1 MRSGRTWCAAGE
13 RQSARR
19 AGRARPSRPPAA
31 RTTWPSCGRRE
42 HVQQLVAP
50 KARRPGAMI
59 ADVRTGTPDA
69 TNGHQAGSQPAADAG
84 LVAEAVELG
93 DGRAAHSS
101 AWHPA
106 LPLPP
111 GNSGRGARCSAR
123 LPNRPGRP
131 ARCPTAGGRAGC
143 EGRRAGNSAASGR
156 TPASRA
162 RARARARPAT
172 AFCLRLELFRS
183 PADRAGDGL
192 RGRTTTSPGRP
203 ETSRRY
209 VMAVLV
215 RIGGELLPAH
225 VLGWRAGRVRP
236 RAPDGKHSWA
246 PSSEARGHG
255 VCAAGRHVL
264 LAR

>member
-1 MRSGRTWCAAGE
+1 MCARGLLTRRTGTRRDRSRPRTPAWWPRLSNSATAVLHTARPGTPPCPCRPGTRDAEQGAPLGCRTGPDGRPGARPRAVVRGAKDVARATA
-13 RQSARR
+13 RRR
-19 AGRARPSRPPAA
+19 AGL
-31 RTTWPSCGRRE
+31 RR
-42 HVQQLVAP
+42 VV
-50 KARRPGAMI
+50 
-59 ADVRTGTPDA
+59 
-69 TNGHQAGSQPAADAG
+69 
-84 LVAEAVELG
+84 
-93 DGRAAHSS
+93 
-101 AWHPA
+101 PA
-106 LPLPP
+106 L
-111 GNSGRGARCSAR
+111 GQE
-123 LPNRPGRP
+123 PGRP
-131 ARCPTAGGRAGC
+131 RP
-143 EGRRAGNSAASGR
+143 SACAS
-156 TPASRA
+156 S
-162 RARARARPAT
+162 
-172 AFCLRLELFRS
+172 CSDLLQ
-183 PADRAGDGL
+183 DRAGDGL